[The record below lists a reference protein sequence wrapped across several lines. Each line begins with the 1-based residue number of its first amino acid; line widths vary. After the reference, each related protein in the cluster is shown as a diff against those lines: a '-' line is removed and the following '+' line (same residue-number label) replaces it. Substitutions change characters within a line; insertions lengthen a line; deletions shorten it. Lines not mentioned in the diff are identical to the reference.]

1 MASISPYKGGATTT
15 ITGIDPDVIESHI
28 LTKIDGPSLAC
39 SASTCHLLH
48 TLCRKDNLWK
58 HICNATWNS
67 VKHPLVQDTI
77 SRFPG
82 GYRSFFCD
90 AFPLVR
96 PSLKPGRTRRV
107 LCQDYAWKIY
117 SAVDIYYGSKGIHS
131 KVIVTDTG
139 DDAFLN
145 FSFWLDL
152 LDNQESVKIPLKF
165 EGDENKCMLKLKE
178 NLTLSWILID
188 PIRKRAVNISSL
200 TPISVR
206 PHWNGNDVQ
215 VMYATI
221 LSGFGSSE
229 FVECRIVA
237 TIKCKYKKDVK
248 IREACLYLEDMHK
261 MRLNG
266 DRSLRILLEV
276 MENGE
281 RKKGNAG
288 EEREIYMKYREL
300 KRKRIEGDYRR
311 ETRLRIGCRVACL
324 AYLIAFVFF
333 CNFLNIF

>member
-1 MASISPYKGGATTT
+1 MASNPT
-15 ITGIDPDVIESHI
+15 ITGIDPDVLESHI
-28 LTKIDGPSLAC
+28 LSKIDGPSLAC
-39 SASTCHLLH
+39 TASTCHLLH
-48 TLCRKDNLWK
+48 TLCNKDNLWK
-58 HICNATWNS
+58 DMCNATWNS
-67 VKHPLVQDTI
+67 VKHPLVQETI
-77 SRFPG
+77 SKFPG
-82 GYRSFFCD
+82 GYRSFFCH

-96 PSLKPGRTRRV
+96 PIPWRTRRV
-107 LCQDYAWKIY
+107 LPQDCAGKIL
-117 SAVDIYYGSKGIHS
+117 SAVDIYYGRKGITS

-139 DDAFLN
+139 HNAFLD
-145 FSFWLDL
+145 FSFWLNL
-152 LDNQESVKIPLKF
+152 LDSQETVKIPLKF
-165 EGDENKCMLKLKE
+165 EGDENKCMLKLKD
-178 NLTLSWILID
+178 NLGLSWILID
-188 PIRKRAVNISSL
+188 PIRKHAVNISSL

-229 FVECRIVA
+229 FVECRIEA
-237 TIKCKYKKDVK
+237 TIRCKYGKDVK
-248 IREACLYLEDMHK
+248 ISEACLYLEDMHS

-266 DRSLRILLEV
+266 DRSLRIFLEA

-281 RKKGNAG
+281 RKKGNEQ

-333 CNFLNIF
+333 CNFLNVF